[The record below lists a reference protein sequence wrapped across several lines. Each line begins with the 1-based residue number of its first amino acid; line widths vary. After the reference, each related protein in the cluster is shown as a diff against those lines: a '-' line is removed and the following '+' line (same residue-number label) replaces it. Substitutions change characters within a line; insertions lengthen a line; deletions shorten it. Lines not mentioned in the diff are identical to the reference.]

1 MIAWFIIT
9 LMVILCAIFSG
20 VEIAFITS
28 DKMMIEMHRKKSDNI
43 IYKIL
48 SEFIKKPSRFLAT
61 LLIGHN
67 LALVIYG
74 IYMDEILKPYVSSWV
89 SNGVLI
95 LLLQTILS
103 TVIILVLAEYFPKS
117 IFRLKPNK
125 FLAFFAL
132 PMYAIYWLLRWVVY
146 LFVGLAKKFLHLFY
160 KIEIKE
166 NRPFIGRVE
175 LEQYLESRSLDAV
188 EKDMETEVQIYKNV
202 LDFSTLKVK
211 DCMIPRTEIV
221 ALELNT
227 DINILSE
234 TFIETGL
241 SKILIYKDSV
251 DEIIGF
257 VHHFEMFKSPKYI
270 KNIMLPVGYIPPTM
284 LAKETLNNFIRQQKS
299 VLVVVDEFGGTAGMV
314 TVEDVMEEIFG
325 EIEDEHD
332 VQEHIEEKIS
342 ENEFLFS
349 GRLEIDYLNEKHNL
363 NIPLSDEYETL
374 AGLLVTH
381 FESIP
386 KELEQVVIHNLEI
399 SVVKVSDSKI
409 DLVKIINTEKL

>member
-1 MIAWFIIT
+1 MIVWFIII
-9 LMVILCAIFSG
+9 LMILLSAVFSG
-20 VEIAFITS
+20 VEIAYVTS
-28 DKMMIEMHRKKSDNI
+28 DKMMIEMHRKKSDNL

-48 SEFIKKPSRFLAT
+48 SEFIKNPSRFLAT
-61 LLIGHN
+61 LLIGNN

-89 SNGVLI
+89 SNGVFI
-95 LLLQTILS
+95 LLLQTLLS
-103 TVIILVLAEYFPKS
+103 TIAILIFAEYFPKA

-125 FLAFFAL
+125 FLALFAFPL
-132 PMYAIYWLLRWVVY
+132 YGFYWLMKWIVY
-146 LFVGLAKKFLHLFY
+146 LFVGISKKFIKFFY

-166 NRPFIGRVE
+166 NRPFIGRIE

-211 DCMIPRTEIV
+211 ECMIPRAEII
-221 ALELNT
+221 ALEINT
-227 DINILSE
+227 DIKILAE

-241 SKILIYKDSV
+241 SKILIYRESI
-251 DEIIGF
+251 DELIGF
-257 VHHFEMFKSPKYI
+257 VHHFEMFKSPKSI
-270 KNIMLPVGYIPPTM
+270 KNILLPVGYIPPTM
-284 LAKETLNNFIRQQKS
+284 LAKETLNNFIKQQKS

-332 VQEHIEEKIS
+332 TQEHIEEKIS
-342 ENEFLFS
+342 DNEFLFS
-349 GRLEIDYLNEKHNL
+349 GRLEIDLLNEKYDL
-363 NIPLSDEYETL
+363 DIPLSESYETL

-386 KELEQVVIHNLEI
+386 SEGEQLNIHQLEFTVE
-399 SVVKVSDSKI
+399 KVSDSKI
-409 DLVKIINTEKL
+409 ELVKLIKLVG